1 LLFFVAR
8 AGFTQADGAPLDSST
23 IERSRLTSEL
33 QQAYREWLCATD
45 SKAPSGSIVT
55 SDGADLSK
63 AKWFAYLAAKS
74 RLVAANAKRSA
85 A

>member
-1 LLFFVAR
+1 MESAN
-8 AGFTQADGAPLDSST
+8 
-23 IERSRLTSEL
+23 IKRSRLTSEL

-45 SKAPSGSIVT
+45 DQPLQDSAEATGS
-55 SDGADLSK
+55 DRRK

-74 RLVAANAKRSA
+74 RLVAANTERPA

>member
-1 LLFFVAR
+1 MVLLLESAN
-8 AGFTQADGAPLDSST
+8 

-45 SKAPSGSIVT
+45 SQTLQDVPDSADASGS
-55 SDGADLSK
+55 DRRK
-63 AKWFAYLAAKS
+63 AKWSAYLAAKS
-74 RLVAANAKRSA
+74 RLVAANAERPA